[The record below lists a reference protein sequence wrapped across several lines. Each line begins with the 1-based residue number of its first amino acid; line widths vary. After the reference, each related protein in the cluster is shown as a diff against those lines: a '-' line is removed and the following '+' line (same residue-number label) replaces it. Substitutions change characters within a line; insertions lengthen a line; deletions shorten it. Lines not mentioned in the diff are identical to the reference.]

1 MTASPPNSRDSRAV
15 RVNVLDVPT
24 DAQRFE
30 SAVSRLLAWAE
41 DSGGRRYVCTC
52 PVYTLMMARERPEVM
67 AALRAA
73 DMVAADGMPVV
84 WLQRRLG
91 APFAER
97 VYGPDLLTALAERT
111 AATGL
116 RHVFY
121 GGMPGVP
128 DQLTAMLTEKFPGLQ
143 VAAAIAPPVQ
153 PIGNV
158 PDQDAVE
165 QLNALNAHIIW
176 VGLGSP
182 KQDLWMALHRP
193 LLTAPLLIG
202 VGAAF
207 DMLAGV
213 KRQAPRWMQRSGLEW
228 LFRLAQE
235 PGRLG
240 KRYLV
245 YNPRFLWL
253 TLRRYGL
260 RGRR

>member
-1 MTASPPNSRDSRAV
+1 MTAAPPPRETHTV
-15 RVNVLDVPT
+15 RLDVLGVPT
-24 DAQRFE
+24 DGQRF
-30 SAVSRLLAWAE
+30 AAAADRLLDWAN
-41 DSGGRRYVCTC
+41 DSGGRRFVCTC
-52 PVYTLMMARERPEVM
+52 PVYTLMMGREQPNVL

-97 VYGPDLLTALAERT
+97 VYGPDLLLALAERT
-111 AATGL
+111 ADTGL

-128 DQLTAMLTEKFPGLQ
+128 ERLAQRLTEQLPGLQ

-153 PIGNV
+153 PVGNV
-158 PDQDAVE
+158 PDRAAVE
-165 QLNALNAHIIW
+165 QLNSLNAQIIW

-193 LLTAPLLIG
+193 LLHAPLLIG

-245 YNPRFLWL
+245 YNPQFAWL
-253 TLRRYGL
+253 AVRRYGPW
-260 RGRR
+260 GRR